1 MLILAICKIAMR
13 HLDSIQLYTNQSC
26 IEPADFK
33 LLDLLKDE
41 QNLNVKM
48 KKHLPCR
55 LGTKHFGLN
64 DKPTNNITQIN
75 LHWMSFISMSTHLLL
90 YDAQ

>member
-1 MLILAICKIAMR
+1 
-13 HLDSIQLYTNQSC
+13 
-26 IEPADFK
+26 
-33 LLDLLKDE
+33 
-41 QNLNVKM
+41 M
-48 KKHLPCR
+48 KKLLPCR

-64 DKPTNNITQIN
+64 DNPTKNITQIN